1 MYSAAFPLPDHVDES
16 VSKKISMLMSSDNIA
31 PIVLQNGFDF
41 SAALTPNTKKS
52 KIL

>member
-16 VSKKISMLMSSDNIA
+16 VSKKIMLMSSDNIA